1 MSRLAELIEELCP
14 DGVEYR
20 PLGELGSFFGGL
32 SGKTKSD
39 FVEIE
44 DARPFVTYREVYSL
58 IEIDRCPQGR
68 VLVLPHEKQLALC
81 RGDVLFT
88 GSSENADE
96 VGLTAVVTTDFSEPV
111 YLNSF
116 SICLRWYDAT
126 FDSGYAKYLFTSSE
140 VRRQIRRCASGVTR
154 FNLSKKRL
162 EGVSIPVPP
171 LEVQREIARILDQ
184 FTTLEAELEAELEA
198 RRTQY
203 EHYRNH
209 LLSMTALKQRCGEI
223 AVRKLGEVGVFHGGL
238 TGKTKADFVDS
249 PDASAFVTY
258 KEIYS
263 RIEIDSIP
271 VGRVQVA
278 DKEKQLALQ
287 YGDVLFTGSS
297 ENSEE
302 VGMTAVVTSEF
313 SERVYLNSFS
323 ICFRWSEELFDPGY
337 AKHMF
342 NSPEIRRE
350 IQRCAS
356 GVTRF
361 NLSKKRMEKISVP
374 VPPLEVQHEIM
385 RVLDDFDALVNDI
398 SSGLPAEIAARRAQY
413 EHYRDRLLSFPE
425 KAALHN

>member
-20 PLGELGSFFGGL
+20 ALGDVGSFVRGGGL
-32 SGKTKSD
+32 QKAD
-39 FVEIE
+39 FVEAGMPCVHYGQIHTRFGTSVTKAVSYVSEAQFARLKHAEYGDLLIATTSE
-44 DARPFVTYREVYSL
+44 DDEAVGKATAWLGDGEVAISGDMFYYRHNLEPKYVSYFFESSSFQEQKRPYL
-58 IEIDRCPQGR
+58 
-68 VLVLPHEKQLALC
+68 
-81 RGDVLFT
+81 T
-88 GSSENADE
+88 G
-96 VGLTAVVTTDFSEPV
+96 
-111 YLNSF
+111 
-116 SICLRWYDAT
+116 
-126 FDSGYAKYLFTSSE
+126 AK
-140 VRRQIRRCASGVTR
+140 VRRIADKG
-154 FNLSKKRL
+154 LSRIQ
-162 EGVSIPVPP
+162 IPVPP
-171 LEVQREIARILDQ
+171 VEIQREIVRILDQ

-425 KAALHN
+425 KAVSRSNAS